1 MLRAVALPFDSEKR
15 AIGDRLNLPFP
26 SFRASDEQRF
36 GALFANLL
44 LPGEGEARQGRDV
57 CSQEVCS
64 LPLLLPEQAVD
75 RYGALFLS
83 SSYSSKIVSTNSCVI
98 ITPARRQRS
107 TMSSRQTF
115 GS

>member
-1 MLRAVALPFDSEKR
+1 MSRAVALPFDGEKR
-15 AIGDRLNLPFP
+15 AIGDRLNLSFP

-36 GALFANLL
+36 GALFASLL

-57 CSQEVCS
+57 PPKEACS

-83 SSYSSKIVSTNSCVI
+83 SSYSSKIVSTNSWVI
-98 ITPARRQRS
+98 ITPDRRQRS
-107 TMSSRQTF
+107 TMSSRPIF
-115 GS
+115 GF